1 MKFVRLS
8 LLLVVVLLSRATH
21 SQNPEEPV
29 PDTVKV
35 GAYVISVHD
44 INFREKEFTVRFWL
58 WFIYDNPD
66 FDFTTQLD
74 IPNAKTIDEPEVIL
88 DSVDGKAWVMLK
100 MKCVMKR
107 QWNVEDFPF
116 DTQYLD
122 IHIENTLFDNS
133 RLVFVPDI
141 EGSTFDKELTL
152 DGWDITRFTVNTTIN
167 DYETAFGASTDQYSE
182 YSSFNIEM
190 DIERNAWGLFA
201 KIFIGMYIAFLIS
214 MLSFTPHPSELE
226 PRFGLPVGGLFAAVG
241 NKYIIDSLLPETTSF
256 TLVDTLH
263 AVTFFSIFST
273 LVVSALTLKLYD
285 QGKNE
290 LCDTINR
297 IGSRLV
303 VLFYVV
309 INLILV
315 TLAFI

>member
-1 MKFVRLS
+1 MRKVS
-8 LLLVVVLLSRATH
+8 LLILFLLAELPGF
-21 SQNPEEPV
+21 SQTDSSQTA
-29 PDTVKV
+29 PDTVKI

-58 WFIYDNPD
+58 WFIYDNPE
-66 FDFTTQLD
+66 FDFTSQLD
-74 IPNAKTIDEPEVIL
+74 IPNAKTIDKPEVIL

-100 MKCVMKR
+100 MKCIMKK
-107 QWNVEDFPF
+107 QWTVEDFPF
-116 DTQYLD
+116 DTQHLT
-122 IHIENTLFDNS
+122 IHIENAVFDNS
-133 RLVFVPDI
+133 KLIFAPDI

-152 DGWDITRFTVNTTIN
+152 EGWDINRFTVNTTVN
-167 DYETAFGASTDQYSE
+167 DYETAFGAAADQYSE
-182 YSSFNIEM
+182 YASFNIEM

-256 TLVDTLH
+256 SLVDTLH
-263 AVTFFSIFST
+263 AITFFIIFAT
-273 LVVSALTLKLYD
+273 LVVSAITLKLYD
-285 QGKNE
+285 HGKND
-290 LCDTINR
+290 LCDKVNK

-303 VLFYVV
+303 VLFYVIV
-309 INLILV
+309 NIVLV
-315 TLAFI
+315 SIAAW